1 MRRNGYDSY
10 HGRSRVRTFLK
21 VLIVLL
27 LVVLAVAV
35 GALLWLEPYI
45 DYSAN
50 GIKINLPF
58 FQQKEPAP
66 ATGAPVVVTT
76 PEPTPTPEPEEDFRG
91 ILLPNSALY
100 DGTAAQQ
107 VEAAGATAA
116 LFDMKADD
124 GSLGYISGLALA
136 IQAEASAADPA
147 LNAAIQLLNGGEV
160 YTVARVSCFR
170 DNLVP
175 RSDMSLAI
183 HTNAGNW
190 RDSGDTR
197 WLSPANES
205 ARQYVVGVCRELAEK
220 SELTQV
226 LRAGADT
233 QLQYLVFLCHRSAE
247 EACQEVLK
255 EYGFSR
261 AALRGWTG
269 TAAEND
275 KRLEAGQAEAAR
287 TLEEAIAAVAG
298 FAPRRAALEL
308 CLDRAVQEIAR
319 EEAKSRLLD
328 SGTAF
333 YLDGWVPVPEEEK
346 LLRKLGEFTCCWE
359 TSDPAPEDYPVVPV
373 KLKSNAITEPL
384 TTITEM
390 YSLPAYDGVDPNG
403 LMAPFYIFFFG
414 FMFADLGYGLLLAGA
429 CLFIQHKVRP
439 KGGFGQLIRLM
450 TMCGVSSAVIGLL
463 TGGFFSDFLVQF
475 TGMLGLPQPAVPFLS
490 VPEGSGL
497 PAPLLNVMEDPMTV
511 LVFAL
516 AVGFVQIVVGMAVK
530 FWMLCRDGQVWD
542 AVWDVGTW
550 WVIFAGIGLFA
561 LNLTGVSSVGSVAG
575 IPVVLVLGCL
585 MLLAQGRS
593 AKGFGKVT
601 AVIGAVYNGV
611 TGYFGDI
618 LSYSRLMVMMLA
630 GSVIG
635 QVFNIL
641 GAMPGGGLPPAVG
654 IPIFFVIFI
663 VGHAF
668 NIGLNV
674 IGTYVHTSRLQYLE
688 FFKQFY
694 KEGGR
699 PWRPLNIA
707 TKFVDI
713 KEEQ

>member
-1 MRRNGYDSY
+1 MKRLR
-10 HGRSRVRTFLK
+10 
-21 VLIVLL
+21 LIGMQAERESLL
-27 LVVLAVAV
+27 R
-35 GALLWLEPYI
+35 LLQHMGCVEIDEPPHLG
-45 DYSAN
+45 DD
-50 GIKINLPF
+50 
-58 FQQKEPAP
+58 
-66 ATGAPVVVTT
+66 
-76 PEPTPTPEPEEDFRG
+76 PEW
-91 ILLPNSALY
+91 
-100 DGTAAQQ
+100 
-107 VEAAGATAA
+107 AA
-116 LFDMKADD
+116 LTRP
-124 GSLGYISGLALA
+124 
-136 IQAEASAADPA
+136 DPGA
-147 LNAAIQLLNGGEV
+147 LNAARDARSRVEGALRTLKKYGPKQKGGLLKPRPVVTEEELFDDAAYEAGLADAGRLGELERRITALYAEQNKLRTQRLALAPWLALDIPLETASTPEV
-160 YTVARVSCFR
+160 AVSFGTVA
-170 DNLVP
+170 
-175 RSDMSLAI
+175 A
-183 HTNAGNW
+183 
-190 RDSGDTR
+190 
-197 WLSPANES
+197 S
-205 ARQYVVGVCRELAEK
+205 ADLDALERELAEK

-287 TLEEAIAAVAG
+287 TLEEAIAAAAG

-575 IPVVLVLGCL
+575 IPAVLVLGCL